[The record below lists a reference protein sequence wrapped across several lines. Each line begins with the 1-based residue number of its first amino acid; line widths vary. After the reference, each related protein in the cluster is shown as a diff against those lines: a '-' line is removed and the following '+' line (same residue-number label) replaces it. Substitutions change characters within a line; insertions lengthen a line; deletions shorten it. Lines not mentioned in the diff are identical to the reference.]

1 MPIKKLKTKKEQRAK
16 QFIRSHITKL
26 GAEDKATERR
36 VDETM
41 KNLYKPP
48 PLQTPPSPKNSEKK
62 QRIHPPKQSKH
73 HEKEEPIKKIGIKS
87 NKNKNK
93 KQFQIIGAEVKIKHE
108 HLSPPPS
115 VETRKTTVLPP
126 LRSIAEVIQAEAAT
140 ILATK
145 RISSRTSEEI
155 QDEINE
161 THESIQEQNK
171 LTATTTPPPPTIID
185 RTTSVEE
192 DNGSTSSTD
201 NNNKSNGE
209 NVQIMSALEND
220 KNSS

>member
-1 MPIKKLKTKKEQRAK
+1 
-16 QFIRSHITKL
+16 
-26 GAEDKATERR
+26 
-36 VDETM
+36 
-41 KNLYKPP
+41 
-48 PLQTPPSPKNSEKK
+48 
-62 QRIHPPKQSKH
+62 
-73 HEKEEPIKKIGIKS
+73 
-87 NKNKNK
+87 
-93 KQFQIIGAEVKIKHE
+93 
-108 HLSPPPS
+108 
-115 VETRKTTVLPP
+115 
-126 LRSIAEVIQAEAAT
+126 VIQTEAAT

-145 RISSRTSEEI
+145 RISSRKSEEI

-161 THESIQEQNK
+161 THESIQEQKK
-171 LTATTTPPPPTIID
+171 LTATTPPTIID